1 LIRILIAVTAIVV
14 LTVAPSR
21 ADAATEPRVALVI
34 GNSAYA
40 DIPLANPVNDAR
52 LMSETLRGLGF
63 DVVEVLDANQNTMKY
78 CPAPYNWSTWF
89 EIFNDDVDV
98 FGWQGSDIPTRM
110 YRTCWPDRA
119 QSGIWWQC
127 GDGLPVGRHQR
138 CDLL

>member
-1 LIRILIAVTAIVV
+1 MRPVTRLIILVIGLVMLAGINHGFA
-14 LTVAPSR
+14 APS
-21 ADAATEPRVALVI
+21 RVALVI

-110 YRTCWPDRA
+110 Y
-119 QSGIWWQC
+119 
-127 GDGLPVGRHQR
+127 
-138 CDLL
+138 

>member
-52 LMSETLRGLGF
+52 LMSETLRGL
-63 DVVEVLDANQNTMKY
+63 
-78 CPAPYNWSTWF
+78 
-89 EIFNDDVDV
+89 
-98 FGWQGSDIPTRM
+98 R
-110 YRTCWPDRA
+110 
-119 QSGIWWQC
+119 
-127 GDGLPVGRHQR
+127 
-138 CDLL
+138 